1 MLVEI
6 VEKQRRAVSVVKT
19 ALLAAGINNRRVA
32 AGFDSWTYQAGRVET
47 CAVFVSAPDGTD
59 IEPYYETGKSFVEAV
74 RKLLAIIKKGQA
86 NKNGANPDDQSEE
99 APF

>member
-32 AGFDSWTYQAGRVET
+32 AGFDIWTYQTARVVT
-47 CAVFVSAPDGTD
+47 CAVFVSAPEGAN
-59 IEPYYETGKSFVEAV
+59 IEPFYESGKSFVEAV
-74 RKLLAIIKKGQA
+74 RKLLATIKGQA
-86 NKNGANPDDQSEE
+86 NENGANPSDQTGE